1 MLVVLLKDDE
11 KLDYWAHAQ
20 YSVREVVKCA
30 GKEGGSGWREG
41 VCREDDGIL
50 HTINQEAG
58 TVDWA
63 NGCLADANAIEA
75 QWHPPLQG

>member
-30 GKEGGSGWREG
+30 GKEGGSGDQFK
-41 VCREDDGIL
+41 VI
-50 HTINQEAG
+50 
-58 TVDWA
+58 
-63 NGCLADANAIEA
+63 
-75 QWHPPLQG
+75 